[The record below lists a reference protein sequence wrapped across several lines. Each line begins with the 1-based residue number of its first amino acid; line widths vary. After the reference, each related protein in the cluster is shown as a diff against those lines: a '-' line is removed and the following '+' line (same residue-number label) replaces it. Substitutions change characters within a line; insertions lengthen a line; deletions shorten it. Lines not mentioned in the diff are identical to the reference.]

1 MNVFKVVG
9 EWVIN
14 GVQKA
19 QRDIS
24 NVTEQAEQSDSR
36 MSGAFKRIGA
46 AVATYFATDKIISFG
61 RECIEVS
68 AQVRAQT
75 AQFEAAFGDLQ
86 GTASKMFESMGNDL
100 GILSTR
106 LQTVGTGAFSQFKGA
121 GLDAAEALKKTD
133 QYTRL
138 AADGAAYYDMSLEE
152 VDTLM
157 RSFIRGNTEAGDR
170 LGLFTSESQRN
181 AAAMEKLGKKYI
193 ECTEA
198 EKQMIM
204 LDIAQSIYDASGAT
218 GQAAREAEGYE
229 NVLGN
234 LRESIRQL
242 KAKIG
247 EPLLDAIT
255 PVLQTIT
262 EKFTALVENVDWDAF
277 KEKVTAITDKLTTG
291 FMWLIENG
299 EIIMSVITGIVTAL
313 LTFKGLMFIS
323 TILTSFQTFFALLQM
338 GVPILTAFRTAFGL
352 LNVTMTAN
360 PVFIIVAAIAGLVAA
375 FVVLWNKCEGFREFW
390 IGLWEKIKA
399 AFNVAVNWVKAGIDK
414 LKAFFQGLWSAITT
428 VFNAIKNTIM
438 TVWNGI
444 KTGISTVVNGIKS
457 VITTVF
463 NAVKNTISK
472 IFNGIKSV
480 ATTVWN
486 GIKTAITKPIEAA
499 KNVVKSIVDK
509 IKGFFKFKISL
520 PKIKLPHFSIK
531 PSGWKLSDLL
541 KGSIPRLGIDWYA
554 KGGILERPTVFG
566 INPNTG
572 NAMVGGEAGKEAV
585 APISELMK
593 YVRVAVAESN
603 GGMAAKLD
611 RLYDLLS
618 RYLPILGNTK
628 VVLDSGAMVGE
639 MINDIDRELGT
650 LSKRK
655 GRGW

>member
-46 AVATYFATDKIISFG
+46 AVATYFATDRIISFG

-86 GTASKMFESMGNDL
+86 GTATKMFEQMGSDL

-193 ECTEA
+193 DCTEA

-229 NVLGN
+229 NVMGN

-255 PVLQTIT
+255 PILQNIT
-262 EKFTALVENVDWDAF
+262 DKFTALVENVDWDAF

-291 FMWLIENG
+291 FMWIIKNG
-299 EIIMSVITGIVTAL
+299 EVIMSVITGIVTAL

-323 TILTSFQTFFALLQM
+323 TIVTSFQKFFGLIQM

-352 LNVTMTAN
+352 LNTTMLAN

-399 AFNVAVNWVKAGIDK
+399 AFGVAVEWVKAGIDK
-414 LKAFFQGLWSAITT
+414 IKAFFQGLWSAITT

-444 KTGISTVVNGIKS
+444 KTGITTVANGIKN

-463 NAVKNTISK
+463 NAVKNTISN

-486 GIKTAITKPIEAA
+486 GIKTAITTPIEAA
-499 KNVVKSIVDK
+499 KNVIKGIVDK
-509 IKGFFKFKISL
+509 IKGFFNFKISL
-520 PKIKLPHFSIK
+520 PKIKLPHFKIK
-531 PSGWKLSDLL
+531 PSGWKLGDLL
-541 KGSIPRLGIDWYA
+541 KGSIPKLGIDWYA

-603 GGMAAKLD
+603 GGMAVKLN

-618 RYLPILGNTK
+618 KYLPTLGNTK
-628 VVLDSGAMVGE
+628 VVLDSGVMVGE
-639 MINDIDRELGT
+639 MINEIDKGLGT

-655 GRGW
+655 GRG